1 MASPNELCCM
11 DAVTL
16 AQQIRK
22 KGVSPRE
29 VINAV
34 LARMEKLEPILH
46 ASVYGSCL
54 AGSGEAEV
62 RTARP

>member
-1 MASPNELCCM
+1 
-11 DAVTL
+11 L